1 MVSTLGSSTEGKQYK
16 IKVGGGGG
24 GGGGICP
31 ICPILHLPLSHG
43 IWCWRCIYPFI
54 HISISI
60 YPFIHLSIYPC
71 IYPYIHIHLEIPF
84 KPLFG
89 NVYISIAKYVLLMPK
104 RFVIWKNISHEK
116 SWSGEGLLFM
126 FHTIR
131 ITTFNSN
138 CCYPQSET

>member
-1 MVSTLGSSTEGKQYK
+1 MICGYRFITSSLIFRDHLK
-16 IKVGGGGG
+16 IIV
-24 GGGGICP
+24 I
-31 ICPILHLPLSHG
+31 
-43 IWCWRCIYPFI
+43 FV
-54 HISISI
+54 
-60 YPFIHLSIYPC
+60 
-71 IYPYIHIHLEIPF
+71 PF

-89 NVYISIAKYVLLMPK
+89 NVYISIAKYVLLMSK
-104 RFVIWKNISHEK
+104 RFVIRKNISHEK